1 MAKKNRI
8 FSGLDQQGK
17 PKQPGDEYVPKY
29 YGQSKT
35 RRENKERA
43 VSATEKFR
51 QAELDPNARTGKT
64 AQERFTIIMEALPQK
79 QRDIL
84 RNKVESGEYYSSGDL
99 LDAAQEIADEVDGVK
114 YFSKYQLDKK
124 LKEIANRPPDED
136 INDILD
142 NLVF

>member
-43 VSATEKFR
+43 VGATEKFR
-51 QAELDPNARTGKT
+51 QAALDPNARTGKT
-64 AQERFTIIMEALPQK
+64 AQDRFKIIMEALSQK
-79 QRDIL
+79 QRDML

-124 LKEIANRPPDED
+124 LKEIANRPPNED

-142 NLVF
+142 NLPF

>member
-17 PKQPGDEYVPKY
+17 PKQPGDEYVPQY
-29 YGQSKT
+29 YGNSKV
-35 RRENKERA
+35 RRENRERA
-43 VSATEKFR
+43 VGATEKFR
-51 QAELDPNARTGKT
+51 EADLPKENTGKV
-64 AQERFTIIMEALPQK
+64 AHERFKIIMEALPQS

-84 RNKVESGEYYSSGDL
+84 RNKVEGGEYYSSGDL
-99 LDAAQEIADEVDGVK
+99 LDAAQEIAEESSGVK

-124 LKEIANRPPDED
+124 LKEIANREPDED

>member
-1 MAKKNRI
+1 MANKNSI

-17 PKQPGDEYVPKY
+17 PKEPGNEYVPQY
-29 YGQSKT
+29 YGQTKT

-51 QAELDPNARTGKT
+51 KAGLDPNARTGKT
-64 AQERFTIIMEALPQK
+64 AHERFKIIMEALPQK
-79 QRDIL
+79 QRDML
-84 RNKVESGEYYSSGDL
+84 RNKTENGEYYSSGDL
-99 LDAAQEIADEVDGVK
+99 LDAAQEIADEAEGIK

-142 NLVF
+142 NLIF

>member
-29 YGQSKT
+29 YGQSQT

-43 VSATEKFR
+43 VDATEKFR
-51 QAELDPNARTGKT
+51 QAGLDPDARKGRT
-64 AQERFTIIMEALPQK
+64 AHERFKIIMEALPQK
-79 QRDIL
+79 QRDML
-84 RNKVESGEYYSSGDL
+84 RNKVESGEYYSSGDI

>member
-8 FSGLDQQGK
+8 FSGLDQQGR

-29 YGQSKT
+29 YGQSQI

-43 VSATEKFR
+43 VDATKKFR
-51 QAELDPNARTGKT
+51 QAGLDPNARTGRT
-64 AQERFTIIMEALPQK
+64 AHERFKIIMEALPQK
-79 QRDIL
+79 QRDML

-99 LDAAQEIADEVDGVK
+99 LDAAQEIADEAVGVR

>member
-1 MAKKNRI
+1 MAKKNSI

-17 PKQPGDEYVPKY
+17 QKQPGEEYVPQY
-29 YGQSKT
+29 YGNSKAK
-35 RRENKERA
+35 RENRERA
-43 VSATEKFR
+43 VGATEKFR
-51 QAELDPNARTGKT
+51 QAGLDPNARTGRT
-64 AQERFTIIMEALPQK
+64 AQDRFKMIMDALPKK
-79 QRDIL
+79 QRDML

-99 LDAAQEIADEVDGVK
+99 LDAAQEIADEAEGVK

-142 NLVF
+142 NLIF

>member
-17 PKQPGDEYVPKY
+17 PKQPGDEYVPQY
-29 YGQSKT
+29 YGNSKV
-35 RRENKERA
+35 RRENRERA
-43 VSATEKFR
+43 VGATEKFR
-51 QAELDPNARTGKT
+51 KADLPKENIGKV
-64 AQERFTIIMEALPQK
+64 AHERFKLIMEALPQS

-84 RNKVESGEYYSSGDL
+84 RNKVEGGEYYSSGDL
-99 LDAAQEIADEVDGVK
+99 LDAAQEIAEESSGVK

-124 LKEIANRPPDED
+124 LKEIANREPDED